1 LTKRE
6 GAQKLSPLSQG
17 RRGHQ
22 PQADEGGSAVK
33 KLFAAAGAL
42 GASVVIS
49 SSAMA
54 DTVTRTPSP
63 VPTFTV
69 TGVCLFPFQVH
80 PIINNEY
87 TLSFVNQNGVLVKQI
102 TTGALVIT
110 FTNLGTGKSITEN
123 VSGPSVV
130 TFNSDGSVTV
140 VMLGTQGGTPA
151 NAIGAG
157 RTVFK
162 IAADGTGTIVSQVG
176 SFRDICSLLA

>member
-1 LTKRE
+1 
-6 GAQKLSPLSQG
+6 
-17 RRGHQ
+17 
-22 PQADEGGSAVK
+22 VK

-162 IAADGTGTIVSQVG
+162 IAADGTFGPAGESREDPPPGWRPGQRRVRRSSPRPGCHDSMT
-176 SFRDICSLLA
+176 R